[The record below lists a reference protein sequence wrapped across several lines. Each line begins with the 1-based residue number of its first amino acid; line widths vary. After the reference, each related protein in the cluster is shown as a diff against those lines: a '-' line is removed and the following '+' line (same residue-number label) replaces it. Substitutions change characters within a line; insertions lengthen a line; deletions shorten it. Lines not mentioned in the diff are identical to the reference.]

1 MQGPAAAAGVAAA
14 HPVLLRD
21 AVQHE
26 VEAVEPPKL
35 VVRVVGQ
42 QQVIVAD
49 PGVREGRA
57 QNARKLTLKCPMR
70 AGPAAP
76 APLVR
81 RRRCAPHPLP
91 QVQAHLASSTEQD
104 SCSSSY
110 CTGQMGRADRRY
122 GGLGAKYQAAAGW
135 PAPACRS
142 LCCPPPSP
150 GGGAATGTQATA
162 AHSARFARA
171 RAPPR
176 IGRERRQLPLGCGL
190 RQWPQSGGKRR
201 ATTSPHTGGP
211 RGRREGPSNPVPLDG
226 ANPSL
231 GAQRLAGR
239 TMGLRTRWASSSDA
253 AGLPGWPSASAIVP
267 ASRPRSYSSSW
278 SVSEYVGAAVVR
290 DNSPAGG
297 RSARNFGARA
307 HFPAG
312 LLTWRLNAA
321 AACAKPF
328 RSTPPGL

>member
-57 QNARKLTLKCPMR
+57 QNARKQLTLKCPMR

-81 RRRCAPHPLP
+81 RRRCAPHPLL

-201 ATTSPHTGGP
+201 ATTSPHTGGATGEAGGPLKP
-211 RGRREGPSNPVPLDG
+211 RPPRRGEPEPWGTAARRAHHGLADALGLLIGRR
-226 ANPSL
+226 
-231 GAQRLAGR
+231 R
-239 TMGLRTRWASSSDA
+239 A
-253 AGLPGWPSASAIVP
+253 AGLA
-267 ASRPRSYSSSW
+267 
-278 SVSEYVGAAVVR
+278 VGLGHR
-290 DNSPAGG
+290 
-297 RSARNFGARA
+297 ARVA
-307 HFPAG
+307 
-312 LLTWRLNAA
+312 
-321 AACAKPF
+321 
-328 RSTPPGL
+328 PPQLQQFLVGF